1 MITRLIFIGKKKI
14 LIIPLTAVIAL
25 IIGCVSPKATE
36 VKLSKSKR
44 IVDIIVN
51 ENSESLIITIKG
63 NRSLTYTANQQ
74 SNPRGLLFYFPD
86 TSLDIGKGNYSPPNN
101 DIIWSIKTGEIIEDM
116 AIKSRI
122 FIALKGDTPYEL
134 TPAGE
139 EIQVAFSKATA
150 ISNESKT
157 RPKSAVKN
165 QKPKPHHK
173 NVPTA
178 TRLKAVTA
186 TPLQNNI
193 VVKVEADGTVKNFNS
208 FTINNPPK
216 IVFDLYRMKS
226 PFEGEQKI
234 AVDSRWLKQIRY
246 FEHPDKVRI
255 VLETHEEYLQKYSA
269 FPTATGLLVH
279 VGDSSTVTSK
289 AGQIN
294 KKSNLGTKQV
304 TLAWDKVSN
313 ATSYNVYLSTAPG
326 VTRQNGF
333 KISDVKNNHAVVELK
348 RGATYYFVVT
358 AVNQSGESNESG
370 EISFAVGE

>member
-1 MITRLIFIGKKKI
+1 
-14 LIIPLTAVIAL
+14 
-25 IIGCVSPKATE
+25 
-36 VKLSKSKR
+36 
-44 IVDIIVN
+44 
-51 ENSESLIITIKG
+51 
-63 NRSLTYTANQQ
+63 TANQQ
-74 SNPRGLLFYFPD
+74 SNPKGLLFYFPD
-86 TSLDIGKGNYSPPNN
+86 TALDIGKRNYSPPNN
-101 DIIWSIKTGEIIEDM
+101 GIIWSIKTGEILEDKV
-116 AIKSRI
+116 IKSRI

-157 RPKSAVKN
+157 RPKSAAKN
-165 QKPKPHHK
+165 QKPKPHYK

-178 TRLKAVTA
+178 TRLKTVTA

-208 FTINNPPK
+208 FTINKPAK
-216 IVFDLYRMKS
+216 IVFDLYRIKS
-226 PFEGEQKI
+226 PFKGEQKI

-255 VLETHEEYLQKYSA
+255 VLETHEEYLQQYSA

-294 KKSNLGTKQV
+294 KKNNLGTKQV

-370 EISFAVGE
+370 EISFTVGE